1 MKQVLNS
8 STTKAIPSQL
18 VVPNAALMSFRIP
31 NYVWVITV
39 LMALALLSVAAVYR
53 ERVGLHQAQAA
64 FQFTQN
70 KMQESQIN
78 NDLLR
83 RDIHAMQHEKDV
95 MVRNAQQKLN
105 YVRTNE
111 VVVVMR

>member
-18 VVPNAALMSFRIP
+18 VVPNAVLMSFRIP

-39 LMALALLSVAAVYR
+39 LLALALLSIAAVYR
-53 ERVGLHQAQAA
+53 EREGLRQAQAA
-64 FQFTQN
+64 YQFTQN
-70 KMQESQIN
+70 KMQASQIN

-83 RDIHAMQHEKDV
+83 RDIRALQHDKDV
-95 MVRNAQQKLN
+95 MVRTAQQKLN
-105 YVRTNE
+105 YVRANE